1 MVCAGVIS
9 IARQTRRKWSG
20 LSERRP
26 WQNKTA
32 EEAFL
37 PPFCHLAVIGLKSR
51 DLRLVGAWAEMYAAS
66 LGRLGRTGLRVSE
79 AMPSALEKA
88 DGWYRWQVVL
98 RSKSASAIVGA
109 WRWISS
115 VRPPP
120 KALRVT
126 VDIDAVNVL

>member
-1 MVCAGVIS
+1 M
-9 IARQTRRKWSG
+9 
-20 LSERRP
+20 
-26 WQNKTA
+26 
-32 EEAFL
+32 
-37 PPFCHLAVIGLKSR
+37 
-51 DLRLVGAWAEMYAAS
+51 LVGAWADMYAAS
-66 LGRLGRTGLRVSE
+66 LCKLGKAGLRVSE

-98 RSKSASAIVGA
+98 RSRSASAIVGA

-120 KALRVT
+120 KALRVS